1 MLLLTTLGATVAGL
15 TCRGLIIRLGPVRA
29 LVTAVVVNAL
39 AYLLFGFT
47 RAWYVAGVALFVWGF
62 SVTLGVIVSTS
73 IRQRM
78 IRRDL
83 LGRVMSLY
91 QFVVAAGGL
100 LGAALVWAFGK
111 AVGVGPMVV
120 GAGVLQL
127 VLVPVLVVGL
137 REVSAEL
144 ANS

>member
-1 MLLLTTLGATVAGL
+1 
-15 TCRGLIIRLGPVRA
+15 
-29 LVTAVVVNAL
+29 
-39 AYLLFGFT
+39 
-47 RAWYVAGVALFVWGF
+47 
-62 SVTLGVIVSTS
+62 
-73 IRQRM
+73 M